1 MTPTLPKQQAGDGHF
16 NLRPPCEQEAEGQFL
31 ARVWAGDEEASAALV
46 RKYGGRMLAVARR
59 FLRCEEDSVDAV
71 QDAFL
76 AAFRS
81 LEGFEGNSAL
91 GTWLHRIVVNVCLM
105 RLRARSRS
113 REVRIDDLLPTFDES
128 GHHSH
133 PVRAW
138 GDEALARLTQ
148 AETRA
153 QVRGC
158 IDRLPDAYRQVLIL
172 RDIEELDT
180 EQTAQHLGIKPGAV
194 KTRLHRARQAL
205 RTLLEPVV
213 LGEGREYQAPDSKSG
228 AL

>member
-1 MTPTLPKQQAGDGHF
+1 MTDTTKYAAGCALEPPSTEDG
-16 NLRPPCEQEAEGQFL
+16 NRCAPDDVALLERI
-31 ARVWAGDEEASAALV
+31 RAGDERACEALV
-46 RKYGGRMLAVARR
+46 RLHGGRMLAVARR
-59 FLRCEEDSVDAV
+59 FLRTEEDSGDAV

-76 AAFRS
+76 SAFRS
-81 LEGFEGNSAL
+81 LESFEGNSAL

-105 RLRARSRS
+105 KLRTRSRS
-113 REVRIDDLLPTFDES
+113 QEVRIDDLLPTFDET

-138 GDEALARLTQ
+138 QDDALARLTR

-153 QVRGC
+153 HVRAC
-158 IDRLPDAYRQVLIL
+158 IDRLPDPYREVLVL

-180 EQTAQHLGIKPGAV
+180 EQTAQHLGISPGAV
-194 KTRLHRARQAL
+194 KVRLHRARQAL

-213 LGEGREYQAPDSKSG
+213 LGDGDGVAT
-228 AL
+228 A

>member
-1 MTPTLPKQQAGDGHF
+1 MTDSTKHAAGCAKESPSTEDRDGCASDDVG
-16 NLRPPCEQEAEGQFL
+16 LLERVRAGEERACET
-31 ARVWAGDEEASAALV
+31 LV
-46 RKYGGRMLAVARR
+46 RQHCGRMLVVARR
-59 FLRCEEDSVDAV
+59 FLRSEEDSADAV

-76 AAFRS
+76 SAFRS
-81 LEGFEGNSAL
+81 LEGFERNSAL

-113 REVRIDDLLPTFDES
+113 REVRIDDWLPTFDET

-133 PVRAW
+133 PVRPW
-138 GDEALARLTQ
+138 EDDALARLTR

-153 QVRGC
+153 HVRAC
-158 IDRLPDAYRQVLIL
+158 IDRLPDPYREVLVL

-180 EQTAQHLGIKPGAV
+180 EQTAQQLGINPGAV

-205 RTLLEPVV
+205 RTLLEPLVIGD
-213 LGEGREYQAPDSKSG
+213 GEGVAT
-228 AL
+228 A

>member
-1 MTPTLPKQQAGDGHF
+1 MTDNGQNAASGVEEIPGHEDEGTSNSGDAG
-16 NLRPPCEQEAEGQFL
+16 LL
-31 ARVWAGDEEASAALV
+31 ARVRAGDSRACEALV
-46 RKYGGRMLAVARR
+46 RQHSGRLLAVARR
-59 FLRCEEDSVDAV
+59 FLRTEEDSEDAV

-81 LEGFEGNSAL
+81 LDGFEGHSAL

-105 RLRARSRS
+105 RLRAWSRS
-113 REVRIDDLLPTFDES
+113 REVRIADLLPTFDET
-128 GHHSH
+128 GHHSR
-133 PVRAW
+133 PVRPW
-138 GDEALARLTQ
+138 EEQALARLTQ

-153 QVRGC
+153 HVRAC
-158 IDRLPDAYRQVLIL
+158 IDRLPGPYRQVLLL

-180 EQTAQHLGIKPGAV
+180 EQTAQHLGIDPGAV

-213 LGEGREYQAPDSKSG
+213 LGQ
-228 AL
+228 

>member
-1 MTPTLPKQQAGDGHF
+1 MTNITTNTAACAVTDAKDRDGCVTDDVE
-16 NLRPPCEQEAEGQFL
+16 LL
-31 ARVWAGDEEASAALV
+31 KRVRAGDERACETLV
-46 RKYGGRMLAVARR
+46 RRHGGRMLAVARR
-59 FLRCEEDSVDAV
+59 LLLSEEDSTDAV

-76 AAFRS
+76 SAFRS
-81 LEGFEGNSAL
+81 LDGFEGNSAL

-105 RLRARSRS
+105 RLRARSRR
-113 REVRIDDLLPTFDES
+113 REVRIDDLLPTFDET

-133 PVRAW
+133 PIRAW
-138 GDEALARLTQ
+138 EDQGLARLTQ

-153 QVRGC
+153 QVWAC
-158 IDRLPDAYRQVLIL
+158 IDQLPDPYREVLLL

-180 EQTAQHLGIKPGAV
+180 EQTARLLGINPGAV

-213 LGEGREYQAPDSKSG
+213 LGEETE
-228 AL
+228 

>member
-16 NLRPPCEQEAEGQFL
+16 NLRPPCEQEAEVQFL
-31 ARVWAGDEEASAALV
+31 AKVRAGDEEASAALV

-59 FLRCEEDSVDAV
+59 FLQCEEDSVDAV

-113 REVRIDDLLPTFDES
+113 REVRIDDLLPTFDDS

-138 GDEALARLTQ
+138 GNEALARLTQ

-213 LGEGREYQAPDSKSG
+213 LGEGREYQAPDSKFG

>member
-1 MTPTLPKQQAGDGHF
+1 MTDTTKYAAGCALELPRTEDRNRCAPDDVA
-16 NLRPPCEQEAEGQFL
+16 LLERI
-31 ARVWAGDEEASAALV
+31 RAGDERACEALV
-46 RKYGGRMLAVARR
+46 RQHGGRMLGVARR
-59 FLRCEEDSVDAV
+59 FLRTEEDSADAV

-76 AAFRS
+76 SAFRS
-81 LEGFEGNSAL
+81 LEGFERNSAL

-113 REVRIDDLLPTFDES
+113 REVRIDDLLPTFDET

-133 PVRAW
+133 PVRPW
-138 GDEALARLTQ
+138 EDDALARLTR

-153 QVRGC
+153 HVRAC
-158 IDRLPDAYRQVLIL
+158 IDRLPDPYREVLVL

-180 EQTAQHLGIKPGAV
+180 EQTAQQLGINPGAV

-205 RTLLEPVV
+205 RTLLEPLV
-213 LGEGREYQAPDSKSG
+213 LGDGEGVAT
-228 AL
+228 A